1 MNERPESDE
10 SLHRERG
17 GGRRSKRDQIVKAAV
32 ETFLENGYD
41 GTSMNKVAEKAGV
54 IKATIYSHFKD
65 KEQLFTA
72 IIEELTINKVSIDFS
87 NPEAMLSL
95 APEQFI
101 DVITAKFCVLMA
113 DPEYHSL
120 FRVLVGESER
130 FQELAQIYVRTV
142 ILRGMGLASKYL
154 AQQKE
159 LDIKDPEAMAHIIAG
174 SFISLMVWQQV
185 LGGKKLKELEV
196 NRVKEM
202 LKQLLMSQRKRTT

>member
-1 MNERPESDE
+1 MEE
-10 SLHRERG
+10 SLYKEKG

-95 APEQFI
+95 APEEFM

-113 DPEYHSL
+113 DAEYHSL

-130 FQELAQIYVRTV
+130 FPELAQIYVRTV

-154 AQQKE
+154 SQQKE
-159 LDIKDPEAMAHIIAG
+159 LEIKDPEAMAHIIAG

-202 LKQLLMSQRKRTT
+202 LKQLLMSQRKKPI

>member
-1 MNERPESDE
+1 MEE
-10 SLHRERG
+10 SLYKEKG

-95 APEQFI
+95 APEEFM

-113 DPEYHSL
+113 DAEYHAL

-130 FQELAQIYVRTV
+130 FPELAQIYVRTV

-154 AQQKE
+154 SQQKE
-159 LDIKDPEAMAHIIAG
+159 LEIKDPEAMAHIIAG

-202 LKQLLMSQRKRTT
+202 LKQLLMSQRKKPI

>member
-1 MNERPESDE
+1 MEE
-10 SLHRERG
+10 SLYKEKG

-95 APEQFI
+95 APEEFM

-113 DPEYHSL
+113 DAEYHAL

-130 FQELAQIYVRTV
+130 FPELAQIYVRTV

-154 AQQKE
+154 SQQKE
-159 LDIKDPEAMAHIIAG
+159 LEIKDPEAMAHIIAG

-202 LKQLLMSQRKRTT
+202 LKQLLMSQRKKTI

>member
-1 MNERPESDE
+1 MKE
-10 SLHRERG
+10 SLYKEKG

-95 APEQFI
+95 APEEFM

-113 DPEYHSL
+113 DAEYHSL

-130 FQELAQIYVRTV
+130 FPELAQIYVRTV

-154 AQQKE
+154 SQQKE
-159 LDIKDPEAMAHIIAG
+159 LEIKDPEAMAHIIAG

-202 LKQLLMSQRKRTT
+202 LKQLLMSQRKKTI

>member
-1 MNERPESDE
+1 MEE
-10 SLHRERG
+10 SLYKEKG

-95 APEQFI
+95 APEEFM

-113 DPEYHSL
+113 DAEYHSL

-130 FQELAQIYVRTV
+130 FPELAQIYVRTV

-154 AQQKE
+154 SQQKE
-159 LDIKDPEAMAHIIAG
+159 LEIKDPEAMAHIIAG

-202 LKQLLMSQRKRTT
+202 LKQLLMSQRKKTI

>member
-1 MNERPESDE
+1 MEE
-10 SLHRERG
+10 SLYKEKG

-95 APEQFI
+95 APEEFM

-113 DPEYHSL
+113 DAEYHSL

-130 FQELAQIYVRTV
+130 FPELAQIYVRTV

-154 AQQKE
+154 SQQKE
-159 LDIKDPEAMAHIIAG
+159 LEIKDPEAMAHIIAG

-202 LKQLLMSQRKRTT
+202 LKQLLMSQRKKNDLNAT